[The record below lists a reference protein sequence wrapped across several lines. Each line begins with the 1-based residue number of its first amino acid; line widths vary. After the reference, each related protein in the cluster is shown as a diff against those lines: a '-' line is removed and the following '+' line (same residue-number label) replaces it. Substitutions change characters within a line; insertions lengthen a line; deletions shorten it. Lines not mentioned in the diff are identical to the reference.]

1 VSSIPVVLPLSK
13 ASEYGESS
21 VGGKGD
27 KLGRL
32 ISAGYKVPRGFCIT
46 VKGYDG
52 FLRAGRLVM
61 TIQMELGRKPLSDM
75 RWEEIWDSA
84 LRIRRAFLSSEI
96 PESIAGAILN
106 EALALR
112 GPLAVRSSAPGE
124 DSASKSYA
132 GLHESLIGV
141 VGGEA
146 LLDAVRVVWA
156 SLWSDAALLYRRELG
171 LDPLRSS
178 MAVVVQEL
186 VTADVSGVGFGRDP
200 RDVSVDREI
209 VEAVPGPCSGLVD
222 GLVDPDRWII
232 RKSSGEI
239 LEWRPGDRESGGP
252 PTPLLREDDL
262 DLLHRTLAGVESM
275 FGWAPDVEW
284 TSAAEGLT
292 LLQARPV
299 TAPKKRDESDDR
311 DWYLTLRPGT
321 AKLNLLA
328 KKVTEDLIP
337 RLEEEGDKLARE
349 EIESLSDEELA
360 GAIETRLEAV
370 ERWKRI
376 YWDEFIPFA
385 HGVRQLAVY
394 YNDAVKPSDPYEF
407 IGLLRNQ
414 PMIAVKRNEALM
426 RLAEQIRE
434 NPTLRDVLSGL
445 GSSKS
450 AEVGVGAGAQW
461 PDLEAEIE
469 KVRGGYE
476 FIEDFRGL
484 LREYMDIA
492 HGGERLSGRPDLI
505 LRSLLELS
513 GSAGERVARSG
524 EPRESAGERA
534 AAGGAPDAPTAEE
547 LEKRLLRA
555 VGVDREQEALAAVEI
570 ARLSWRLRDDDNILV
585 GRLEDQLLRS
595 LEEAAARLRESGRL
609 GTGSSAEADHAGL
622 LARALR
628 ETAGGA
634 VDLPEKPKEAPET
647 GAKSAGEKARQILGQ
662 PAAPGV
668 ATGVARIV
676 REVEDLGKFSAGEIL
691 VCDSIQPTMSHLVP
705 LAAAIAERRGGMLI
719 HGAIVARELGI
730 PCVNGLK
737 DVVSSIEDG
746 EVVTVDGYLGIV
758 TVGPPEFEM
767 ERVGRAKIKPRGH
780 E

>member
-1 VSSIPVVLPLSK
+1 MSSIPVAVPLSK
-13 ASEYGESS
+13 ASNYGEFS

-32 ISAGYKVPRGFCIT
+32 TNAGYKVPRGFCIT

-52 FLRAGRLVM
+52 FLRAGRLIM

-84 LRIRRAFLSSEI
+84 LRIRTAFLSSEI
-96 PESIAGAILN
+96 PESIAEAILN
-106 EALALR
+106 EASSLR

-124 DSASKSYA
+124 DSASKSFA

-141 VGGEA
+141 SGDEA

-178 MAVVVQEL
+178 MAVVVQE
-186 VTADVSGVGFGRDP
+186 VVPADVSGVGFGRDP
-200 RDVSVDREI
+200 RDTSVDREI

-232 RKSSGEI
+232 RRSSGEI
-239 LEWRPGDRESGGP
+239 LEWRPGDREGGRQP
-252 PTPLLREDDL
+252 IPLMGRSEL
-262 DLLHRTLAGVESM
+262 DLLHRTLVGVESL

-284 TSAAEGLT
+284 TAATDGLT

-321 AKLNLLA
+321 AKLGSLA
-328 KKVTEDLIP
+328 KRVTEDLIP
-337 RLEEEGDKLARE
+337 RLEEEGDKLALE
-349 EIESLSDEELA
+349 QIESLSDEELA

-370 ERWKRI
+370 EKWKRI
-376 YWDEFIPFA
+376 YRDEFIPFA

-394 YNDAVKPSDPYEF
+394 YNDAVKPSDTYEF
-407 IGLLRNQ
+407 IGLLRSQ
-414 PMIAVKRNEALM
+414 PMIAMKRNEALL
-426 RLAEQIRE
+426 RLAERIRG
-434 NPTLRDVLSGL
+434 NPPLRDALSGL

-450 AEVGVGAGAQW
+450 AEVGMEVGAEW
-461 PDLEAEIE
+461 PDPEAA
-469 KVRGGYE
+469 
-476 FIEDFRGL
+476 IEDIPGGDEFLKDFRKL

-505 LRSLLELS
+505 VRSLLELS
-513 GSAGERVARSG
+513 
-524 EPRESAGERA
+524 ESAGGRA
-534 AAGGAPDAPTAEE
+534 ARYDAPGDAGASAKE
-547 LEKRLLRA
+547 LEKRLLKA
-555 VGVDREQEALAAVEI
+555 VGKDREREALAVVDI

-628 ETAGGA
+628 EPAGGA
-634 VDLPEKPKEAPET
+634 VNLPEKPKEASKAGT
-647 GAKSAGEKARQILGQ
+647 KSAGEKARQILGQ

-668 ATGVARIV
+668 ATGVAGIV
-676 REVEDLGKFSAGEIL
+676 RDVEDLGKFSAGRIL

-737 DVVSSIEDG
+737 DVVDLIEDG
-746 EVVTVDGYLGIV
+746 ELVTVDGYLGIV
-758 TVGPPEFEM
+758 TVGPPEFDM
-767 ERVGRAKIKPRGH
+767 EKGGARG
-780 E
+780 ETATKDG